1 MVPER
6 FTHLIGQSTAIS
18 LLCRALDRGHIP
30 PAYLFAGPE
39 GVGRRCAALH
49 LAELLLSAPGA
60 PDPALQR
67 RIRQGNHPD
76 LLWVEP
82 TYLHQGRL
90 VPVSAA
96 ADQGIVRK
104 SQPQIRLEQV
114 RQISQF
120 LSRPPL
126 QAGRSVVVLEAAETM
141 AEAAANGLLKTLEE
155 PGNATL
161 VLLAPGHQAILPTL
175 VSRCQTIPFQ
185 RLKPED
191 MARVL
196 GQTGHGEILHHG
208 EVMALAQGSP
218 GQAIVAYSQLQAI
231 PTELLIH
238 LKQRPTNLRQALDL
252 GRQVA
257 KTLDL
262 EAQLWLVD
270 YLLHWYWQQQATA
283 PTAWL
288 LALETAKR
296 HLRRFVTPR
305 LVWEVTLMQALD
317 QESLGK
323 PT

>member
-1 MVPER
+1 
-6 FTHLIGQSTAIS
+6 
-18 LLCRALDRGHIP
+18 
-30 PAYLFAGPE
+30 
-39 GVGRRCAALH
+39 
-49 LAELLLSAPGA
+49 
-60 PDPALQR
+60 
-67 RIRQGNHPD
+67 
-76 LLWVEP
+76 
-82 TYLHQGRL
+82 
-90 VPVSAA
+90 
-96 ADQGIVRK
+96 
-104 SQPQIRLEQV
+104 
-114 RQISQF
+114 
-120 LSRPPL
+120 
-126 QAGRSVVVLEAAETM
+126 VVVLEAAETM

-238 LKQRPTNLRQALDL
+238 L

>member
-6 FTHLIGQSTAIS
+6 FADLIGQPTAIA
-18 LLCRALDRGHIP
+18 LLGQALDLGRLP

-39 GVGRRCAALH
+39 GVGRRRAALH
-49 LAELLLSAPGA
+49 LADLLLSPPGG
-60 PDPALQR
+60 PDPDQQR

-90 VPVSAA
+90 VPLAA
-96 ADQGIVRK
+96 AAEQGVIRK
-104 SQPQIRLEQV
+104 SPPQIRLEQV

-126 QAGRSVVVLEAAETM
+126 QGERAVVVIEAAETM

-155 PGNATL
+155 PGQATL
-161 VLLAPGHQAILPTL
+161 VLLAPSPQALLPTL

-185 RLKPED
+185 RLNPED

-196 GQTGHGEILHHG
+196 HQIGQGEILHHAQAI
-208 EVMALAQGSP
+208 ALAQGSP
-218 GQAIVAYSQLQAI
+218 GQAIAAYSQLQAM
-231 PTELLIH
+231 PPALLAR
-238 LKQRPTNLRQALDL
+238 LQQRPPNLQQALDL

-262 EAQLWLVD
+262 EAQLWLLD
-270 YLLHWYWQQQATA
+270 YLLHWYWQHQPDAI
-283 PTAWL
+283 PWL
-288 LALETAKR
+288 LALEAAKR

-305 LVWEVTLMQALD
+305 LVWEVTLMQAIA
-317 QESLGK
+317 
-323 PT
+323 P